1 MASKRYPRPRISP
14 PSEATDPD
22 PAPDPVVLCSPIMP
36 GLARGRT
43 TVKGV
48 PRQHPFSLSPLS
60 PTLSLSQCPPGPPT
74 PQKGT
79 LTPRHSQLLHH
90 DLREHATLCTH
101 AQTTRSERANHT
113 RDATHTATSG
123 KLREALARLLL
134 TRGEEKKMR
143 VDVCVQ
149 RRKFAAPARVDFS
162 ELQPDERRRVSRCGG
177 GPNGNDR
184 AANWHGEAPLPGYR
198 VSSQLG

>member
-1 MASKRYPRPRISP
+1 MRVVVVGD
-14 PSEATDPD
+14 ATT
-22 PAPDPVVLCSPIMP
+22 APLFPGPFPFPVPI
-36 GLARGRT
+36 T
-43 TVKGV
+43 
-48 PRQHPFSLSPLS
+48 LSP
-60 PTLSLSQCPPGPPT
+60 CPSNST
-74 PQKGT
+74 KGT

-198 VSSQLG
+198 VPGQLG